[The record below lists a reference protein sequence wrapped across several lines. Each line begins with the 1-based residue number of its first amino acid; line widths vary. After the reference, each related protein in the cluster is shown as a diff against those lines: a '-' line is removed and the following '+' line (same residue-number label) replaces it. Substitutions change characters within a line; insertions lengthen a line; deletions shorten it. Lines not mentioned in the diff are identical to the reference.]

1 MSEQVLRFLEQ
12 SSAVISLFA
21 VLIILVGFALAAGR
35 YARRYRDTP
44 LKENF
49 APSRSSLAAR

>member
-21 VLIILVGFALAAGR
+21 VLVILAGVAER
-35 YARRYRDTP
+35 LFDAI
-44 LKENF
+44 
-49 APSRSSLAAR
+49 SSKLGER